1 MTLLNLILLFLV
13 LFFISFIS
21 LPTEPPLGQIQPVY
35 RNDNGILTF
44 SYKVPLRAATNTPC
58 SIRSPGATSTIT
70 HASTDIR
77 TSASS
82 TLFVEIGKG
91 TNDYATTTSLGFMTL
106 SANALGTLVSSTTN
120 NNDALIISPFN
131 FVNVRFG
138 QRNGYSSGLNG
149 NCEVIFRVISTSNS
163 NQWYS

>member
-1 MTLLNLILLFLV
+1 MTLLNLILILLFMFFLV
-13 LFFISFIS
+13 FIT
-21 LPTEPPLGQIQPVY
+21 LPAEPQLGQIQQAY

-44 SYKVPLRAATNTPC
+44 SYKVPLRGATNTPC

-70 HASTDIR
+70 HVSTDIR

-91 TNDYATTTSLGFMTL
+91 ANDYATTTSLGFMTL
-106 SANALGTLVSSTTN
+106 PANALGTLVSSTTN
-120 NNDALIISPFN
+120 NNDALIINPFN

-149 NCEVIFRVISTSNS
+149 NCEVVFRVIS
-163 NQWYS
+163 

>member
-1 MTLLNLILLFLV
+1 MTLLNFILLILI
-13 LFFISFIS
+13 LFFISFIT
-21 LPTEPPLGQIQPVY
+21 LPEQQFGQIQPAY
-35 RNDNGILTF
+35 KNDNGILTF

-70 HASTDIR
+70 HVSTDIR
-77 TSASS
+77 TTASS
-82 TLFVEIGKG
+82 TLFVEIGKA

-106 SANALGTLVSSTTN
+106 PANTLGTLVSSTTN

-138 QRNGYSSGLNG
+138 QKNGYSSGLNG
-149 NCEVIFRVISTSNS
+149 NCEVIFRVIS
-163 NQWYS
+163 